1 MSTIRKQFLRQ
12 SKELNLKILGDR
24 KTLVM
29 EGPQGT
35 FYYPLTKDF
44 SFSKTSKKLWLTG
57 LALPVKKKAFFGLS
71 QVLLAQACLG
81 VLLGYRKQLN
91 ILGIGYQVAVELKN
105 DLTFLSF
112 KLGLS
117 HALFIE
123 VPPYLHVS
131 CPKPRILLIKGIN
144 LQKVNNFASLI
155 RSLKFPNS
163 YKEKGIY
170 YSGEILKLK
179 QGKKT

>member
-1 MSTIRKQFLRQ
+1 MSSIRKQFLRQ
-12 SKELNLKILGDR
+12 SKELSLKILGSE
-24 KTLVM
+24 KILVI
-29 EGPQGT
+29 EGPRGT
-35 FYYPLTKDF
+35 FSYPVTKSF
-44 SFSKTSKKLWLTG
+44 SFSKVSKKLWLS
-57 LALPVKKKAFFGLS
+57 ALSLPQKKKAFFGIS

-91 ILGIGYQVAVELKN
+91 ILGIGYQVAIEVKN
-105 DLTFLSF
+105 GVSFLSF

-117 HALFIE
+117 HPLSIE
-123 VPPYLHVS
+123 VPSYLNVS

-155 RSLKFPNS
+155 RSLKLPNS

-170 YSGEILKLK
+170 YSGEVLKLK

>member
-12 SKELNLKILGDR
+12 STELNLKVLGSQKILILD
-24 KTLVM
+24 
-29 EGPQGT
+29 GPQGT
-35 FYYPLTKDF
+35 FSYPLTKNF
-44 SFSKTSKKLWLTG
+44 SFSKDSKKLWLSA
-57 LALPVKKKAFFGLS
+57 LAVPIKKKAFFGIS

-91 ILGIGYQVAVELKN
+91 ILGIGYQVAIEIKN
-105 DLTFLSF
+105 GINFLSF

-117 HALFIE
+117 HPLLIE
-123 VPPYLHVS
+123 VPSYLHVS

-155 RSLKFPNS
+155 RSLKLPNS

-170 YSGEILKLK
+170 YSGETVKLK